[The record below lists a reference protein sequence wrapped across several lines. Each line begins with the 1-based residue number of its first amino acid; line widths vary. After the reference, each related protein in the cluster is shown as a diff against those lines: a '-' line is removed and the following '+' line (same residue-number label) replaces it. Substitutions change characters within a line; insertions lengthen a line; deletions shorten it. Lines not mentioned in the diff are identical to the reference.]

1 MIAEFSIL
9 PVGKGESLSAAVARI
24 IALVERSGLDYQL
37 TAMGTL
43 VEGEPKEVWRL
54 LERCHQAGRKES
66 RRVLTAIRI
75 DDRAGARNRLF
86 GKVRSVEKKLGRRIP
101 HPA

>member
-9 PVGKGESLSAAVARI
+9 PVGKSESLSTAVARI
-24 IALVERSGLDYQL
+24 IALVDRSGLDYQL

-43 VEGEPKEVWRL
+43 VEGEPQKVWRL
-54 LERCHQAGRKES
+54 LERCHQAGRRNS
-66 RRVLTAIRI
+66 RRILTTIRI

-86 GKVRSVEKKLGRRIP
+86 GKVLSVEKKLGRRIP

>member
-9 PVGKGESLSAAVARI
+9 PVGKGESLSAAVAKI
-24 IALVERSGLDYQL
+24 IALVEKSGLDYQL

-43 VEGEPKEVWRL
+43 VEGEPQKVWRL
-54 LERCHQAGRKES
+54 LERCHQAGRRNSS
-66 RRVLTAIRI
+66 RILTTIRI
-75 DDRAGARNRLF
+75 DDRAGARNRLV
-86 GKVRSVEKKLGRRIP
+86 GKVLSVEKKLGRRVS